1 MKRRKCINLNIKK
14 IREKNHIKK
23 LSIKRKR
30 IRKGREKS
38 KDQANP
44 YDLLVR
50 VHECLDLYFFL
61 LQLERMT
68 CRLFYFFEKK
78 TVDMLSDLLRF
89 RPLWRP
95 KN

>member
-50 VHECLDLYFFL
+50 VHECLDLYFFFIAIRTNDMSL
-61 LQLERMT
+61 V
-68 CRLFYFFEKK
+68 LFF
-78 TVDMLSDLLRF
+78 
-89 RPLWRP
+89 
-95 KN
+95 

>member
-44 YDLLVR
+44 YDSFGQGPRVSGPLFFFIAIRTNDMSLV
-50 VHECLDLYFFL
+50 LFF
-61 LQLERMT
+61 
-68 CRLFYFFEKK
+68 
-78 TVDMLSDLLRF
+78 
-89 RPLWRP
+89 
-95 KN
+95 